1 MTLSREDGDDPGERS
16 AAAGSETGSGGAD
29 HRAQIVGE
37 QLSRTVRAG
46 LEGERV
52 SSQGVLE
59 AIGGWRGVFEAVVPG
74 AVYLGVYTFTQDP
87 RVSAIAPAILAL
99 IAVAI
104 RLVRREPL
112 ASAFSGALAVG
123 VCVLATL
130 VTGRGEDYFLPGFW
144 TSGAWAAGLLVSLLV
159 GWPLIGFAFGAL
171 RGDFT
176 AWRSEPALKRA
187 ATVCTLIWFAMFVS
201 RLAVQLP
208 MYFGGHVEALGVAR
222 LVMGIPLFALVI
234 LLSWLI
240 LSRFPRSSDE
250 SEATTGNDAP
260 SA

>member
-1 MTLSREDGDDPGERS
+1 MTLPRESDPDSDDRPDGRSTEPGAGES
-16 AAAGSETGSGGAD
+16 A
-29 HRAQIVGE
+29 HRAQIVGD

-52 SSQGVLE
+52 TSQGVID
-59 AIGGWRGVFEAVVPG
+59 AIGGWRGILEAVVPG
-74 AVYLGVYTFTQDP
+74 AVFLGVYTFTQDP

-99 IAVAI
+99 IAVI
-104 RLVRREPL
+104 VRLVRREPL
-112 ASAFSGALAVG
+112 ASAFSGAIAVG

-144 TSGAWAAGLLVSLLV
+144 TSGAWAVGLLISLLV

-176 AWRSEPALKRA
+176 AWRRDPSLKRV

-222 LVMGIPLFALVI
+222 LVMGVPLFALVI
-234 LLSWLI
+234 LLTWLI
-240 LSRFPRSSDE
+240 LSRFPASSDE
-250 SEATTGNDAP
+250 SETTTGNDAP